1 MFRGREKNPRI
12 LVVDDDEDTLLV
24 YEKTLSRVGYEVIMA
39 RNGKESVLMA
49 KKESPD
55 VIIMDI
61 MMPEADGISSILR
74 LKSDGT
80 TKNIPVI
87 VATSVEETDDRI
99 VAENLGVAGY
109 IVKRSNMDTL
119 ITKIEEVLKNEHKK

>member
-1 MFRGREKNPRI
+1 MFRRRKKSPLI

-24 YEKTLSRVGYEVIMA
+24 YEKTLSRAGYEVIMA
-39 RNGKESVLMA
+39 RNGKESVQMA

-74 LKSDGT
+74 LKADDT
-80 TKNIPVI
+80 TRDIPVI

-99 VAENLGVAGY
+99 TAENLGVAGY

-119 ITKIEEVLKNEHKK
+119 ITKIEGVLKK

>member
-1 MFRGREKNPRI
+1 MFRRRKKSPRI

-24 YEKTLSRVGYEVIMA
+24 YEKTLSRAGYEVIMA
-39 RNGKESVLMA
+39 RNGKESVQMA

-74 LKSDGT
+74 LKADDT
-80 TKNIPVI
+80 TRGIPVI

-99 VAENLGVAGY
+99 TAENLGVAGY

-119 ITKIEEVLKNEHKK
+119 ITKIEGVLKK

>member
-1 MFRGREKNPRI
+1 MFGRRKKSPLI

-24 YEKTLSRVGYEVIMA
+24 YEKTLSRAGYEVIMA
-39 RNGKESVLMA
+39 RNGKESVQMA

-74 LKSDGT
+74 LKADDT
-80 TKNIPVI
+80 TRDIPVI

-99 VAENLGVAGY
+99 AAENLGVAGY

-119 ITKIEEVLKNEHKK
+119 ITKIEGVLKK